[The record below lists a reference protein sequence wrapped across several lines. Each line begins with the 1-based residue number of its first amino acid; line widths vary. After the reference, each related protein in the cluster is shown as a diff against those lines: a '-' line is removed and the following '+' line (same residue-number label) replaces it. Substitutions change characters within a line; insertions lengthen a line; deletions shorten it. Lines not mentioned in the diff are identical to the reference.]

1 MCMNHCNS
9 EQGVG
14 RGLQPVTFLLNTFN
28 NHSGETPVA
37 SYAAL
42 PFFVTSQNRAL
53 LLDGSEYATFDLAS
67 AAPALFSG
75 IIRQRDV
82 SKINYHSLSTLW
94 KNTIRIDIF

>member
-1 MCMNHCNS
+1 MNDCDS

-42 PFFVTSQNRAL
+42 PFFVTSQVSAVVGEMR
-53 LLDGSEYATFDLAS
+53 DESIISTQTMQATR
-67 AAPALFSG
+67 PAFST
-75 IIRQRDV
+75 IIRVRECLRHV
-82 SKINYHSLSTLW
+82 TEFFVKLKI
-94 KNTIRIDIF
+94 